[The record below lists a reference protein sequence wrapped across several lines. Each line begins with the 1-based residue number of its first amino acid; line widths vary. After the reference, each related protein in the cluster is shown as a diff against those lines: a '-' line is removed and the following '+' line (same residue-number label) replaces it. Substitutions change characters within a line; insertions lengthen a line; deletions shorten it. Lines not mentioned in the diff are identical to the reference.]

1 MSLLGTPRCSAT
13 TDGPGAPREPLG
25 LRGPLAGFVPPRDW
39 AEHAGMGTRLDLRDV
54 GMGEYGD
61 LTTVDADGGD
71 APIGGASGRP
81 ARPGAPPSCL
91 AAQGVVRFQDQTE
104 RSDLL
109 PAPAA

>member
-1 MSLLGTPRCSAT
+1 MGLMGLLAALVR
-13 TDGPGAPREPLG
+13 
-25 LRGPLAGFVPPRDW
+25 PRDC
-39 AEHAGMGTRLDLRDV
+39 AQHTGMATRLDLRDV

-61 LTTVDADGGD
+61 LTPVDADGGD